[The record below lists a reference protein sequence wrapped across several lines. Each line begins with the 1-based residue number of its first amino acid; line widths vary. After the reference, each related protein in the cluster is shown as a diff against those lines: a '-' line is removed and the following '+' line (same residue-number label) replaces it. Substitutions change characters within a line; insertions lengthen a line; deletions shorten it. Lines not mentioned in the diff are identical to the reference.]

1 MAADEGN
8 MERHEISTEKIDWPE
23 LVRHVACERIIV
35 ELFEGQRPIAML
47 VPIERR
53 KTMAELDAALR
64 VLPRLGA
71 DDATKFEA
79 DIQEVRAS
87 MSELDDPWES

>member
-1 MAADEGN
+1 

-23 LVRHVACERIIV
+23 LVRHVACEKVVV
-35 ELFEGQRPIAML
+35 ELSEGQRPIAML
-47 VPIERR
+47 DPIESR
-53 KTMAELDAALR
+53 KTMAELDDALR

-71 DDATKFEA
+71 DDATNSDA
-79 DIQEVRAS
+79 DILEVRAS